1 MTQKACTTLQPRVFS
16 FQTIK
21 APTETLIKE
30 QGSRFLAFAFPVSSE
45 ADIKMQLAALRKK
58 YFDATHHCY
67 AWMLGADKSKFR
79 ANDDGE
85 PNHTAGD
92 PILGQIRAHN
102 LTNVLVVVVRYF
114 GGTKLGVGGL
124 VQAYKAASASV
135 LETASIIECEVTC
148 AFHIRYAYT
157 STPEVMS
164 LVKEFDLKIQQQNFT
179 DVGFMEINLSLRR
192 RDDFIKRLELLKAL
206 SHDLYVE
213 EEGK

>member
-1 MTQKACTTLQPRVFS
+1 LQSPLFS
-16 FQTIK
+16 FQTINTP
-21 APTETLIKE
+21 AEASIKE

-45 ADIKMQLAALRKK
+45 SDIKMQLTALRKK

-92 PILGQIRAHN
+92 PILGQIRSRD

-124 VQAYKAASASV
+124 VQAYKAASTSV
-135 LETASIIECEVTC
+135 LENASIIACEVTC

-164 LVKEFDLKIQQQNFT
+164 LVKEFDLKIQRQTFT
-179 DVGFMEINLSLRR
+179 DLGFMEINLWLRKR
-192 RDDFIKRLELLKAL
+192 NDFIKRLELLKAL
-206 SHDLYVE
+206 NHELHFEEVE
-213 EEGK
+213 GEVSTD

>member
-1 MTQKACTTLQPRVFS
+1 MFSFTTL
-16 FQTIK
+16 K
-21 APTETLIKE
+21 APAEAWIKE

-45 ADIKMQLAALRKK
+45 SDIKMHLTALRKK

-67 AWMLGADKSKFR
+67 AWMLGADKSKYR

-135 LETASIIECEVTC
+135 LAGANRIECEVTC
-148 AFHIRYAYT
+148 ALHIRYDYT
-157 STPEVMS
+157 STAVVMC
-164 LVKEFDLKIQQQNFT
+164 LPKEFGLEIQQQSFT
-179 DVGFMEINLSLRR
+179 DVGFMEVNLSLRK
-192 RDDFIKRLELLKAL
+192 RDEFIKRLELLKAL
-206 SHDLYVE
+206 GNKIDFKEVE
-213 EEGK
+213 IHNNQN

>member
-1 MTQKACTTLQPRVFS
+1 MQSSVFS
-16 FQTIK
+16 FRTVVS
-21 APTETLIKE
+21 ASEALFKE

-45 ADIKMQLAALRKK
+45 SDIKMHLTALRKK

-67 AWMLGADKSKFR
+67 AWVLGADKSKFR

-85 PNHTAGD
+85 PNHSAGD

-135 LETASIIECEVTC
+135 LANVSIVACDVTSI
-148 AFHIRYAYT
+148 FLIRYAYT

-179 DVGFMEINLSLRR
+179 DLGFMEINLSLRK

-206 SHDLYVE
+206 SHEIEFE
-213 EEGK
+213 EVV

>member
-1 MTQKACTTLQPRVFS
+1 MQSRVFS

-21 APTETLIKE
+21 VPAETLIKE

-45 ADIKMQLAALRKK
+45 SDIKAQLSTLRKK

-67 AWMLGADKSKFR
+67 AWMLGADKSRFR

-124 VQAYKAASASV
+124 VQAYRAASASV
-135 LETASIIECEVTC
+135 LANAVIITCEVTC
-148 AFHIRYAYT
+148 AFYIRYAYS
-157 STPEVMS
+157 STPEVMT
-164 LVKEFDLKIQQQNFT
+164 LVKEFNLKIQHQNFT
-179 DVGFMEINLSLRR
+179 DVGFMEINLSLRK
-192 RDDFIKRLELLKAL
+192 RDDFEKRLELLKAL
-206 SHDLYVE
+206 GHAIHFEEVE
-213 EEGK
+213 SNASA

>member
-21 APTETLIKE
+21 APTEILIKE

-45 ADIKMQLAALRKK
+45 ADIKMHLTALRKK

-67 AWMLGADKSKFR
+67 AWMLGADKLKFR

-85 PNHTAGD
+85 PTHSAGD
-92 PILGQIRAHN
+92 PILGQIKAYN
-102 LTNVLVVVVRYF
+102 LTNVLIVVVRYF

-148 AFHIRYAYT
+148 TFHIRYAYT
-157 STPEVMS
+157 STLEVMS

-179 DVGFMEINLSLRR
+179 DTGFMEVNLPLRK

-206 SHDLYVE
+206 SHEIAFE
-213 EEGK
+213 EVGY

>member
-1 MTQKACTTLQPRVFS
+1 M
-16 FQTIK
+16 
-21 APTETLIKE
+21 KE

-45 ADIKMQLAALRKK
+45 SDIKMHLTTLRKK
-58 YFDATHHCY
+58 YYDATHHCY

-135 LETASIIECEVTC
+135 LANADTIECEVTC
-148 AFHIRYAYT
+148 GYHIRYAYI

-164 LVKEFDLKIQQQNFT
+164 LVKEFDIKIQQQNFT
-179 DVGFMEINLSLRR
+179 DTGFMEINLLLRK
-192 RDDFIKRLELLKAL
+192 RDEFVKRLELLKAL
-206 SHDLYVE
+206 NHEVAFEEVE
-213 EEGK
+213 TKASG

>member
-1 MTQKACTTLQPRVFS
+1 MQASVFS
-16 FQTIK
+16 FR
-21 APTETLIKE
+21 TLKTPAEGVFKE

-45 ADIKMQLAALRKK
+45 SDIKMHLAALRKK

-67 AWMLGADKSKFR
+67 AWVLGADKSRYR

-92 PILGQIRAHN
+92 PILGQIKAHN

-124 VQAYKAASASV
+124 VQAYKTASAAV
-135 LETASIIECEVTC
+135 LANTTIVECDVTVS
-148 AFHIRYAYT
+148 FNIRYAYP

-164 LVKEFDLKIQQQNFT
+164 LVKEFDLKIQQQDFS
-179 DVGFMEINLSLRR
+179 DDGFMQVSLSLRK
-192 RDDFIKRLELLKAL
+192 RDELIKRLQLLKAL
-206 SHDLYVE
+206 GHTLLFE
-213 EEGK
+213 EVS

>member
-1 MTQKACTTLQPRVFS
+1 MQPHVFS
-16 FQTIK
+16 FKTIK
-21 APTETLIKE
+21 APAETLLKE

-45 ADIKMQLAALRKK
+45 SDIKMQLTALRKK

-124 VQAYKAASASV
+124 VQAYKAASAGV
-135 LETASIIECEVTC
+135 LENVSIVACDVTST
-148 AFHIRYAYT
+148 FLIRYAYA

-164 LVKEFDLKIQQQNFT
+164 LVKEFDLKIQQQSFT
-179 DVGFMEINLSLRR
+179 DVGFMEISLSLRK

-206 SHDLYVE
+206 SYEIAFEEVE
-213 EEGK
+213 IKTSG

>member
-1 MTQKACTTLQPRVFS
+1 MQPRVFS
-16 FQTIK
+16 FRTIK
-21 APTETLIKE
+21 APAETLLKE

-45 ADIKMQLAALRKK
+45 SDIKMQLTALRKK

-92 PILGQIRAHN
+92 PILGQIRAYN

-124 VQAYKAASASV
+124 VQAYKTASAGV
-135 LETASIIECEVTC
+135 LEIANIMECEVVCT
-148 AFHIRYAYT
+148 FHIRYAYT

-179 DVGFMEINLSLRR
+179 DVGFMEINLSLRKH
-192 RDDFIKRLELLKAL
+192 DDFIKRLELLKAL
-206 SHDLYVE
+206 SHEIVFEEVE
-213 EEGK
+213 TEASD

>member
-148 AFHIRYAYT
+148 TFHIRYAYI

-192 RDDFIKRLELLKAL
+192 RDDFIKRLELLQAL